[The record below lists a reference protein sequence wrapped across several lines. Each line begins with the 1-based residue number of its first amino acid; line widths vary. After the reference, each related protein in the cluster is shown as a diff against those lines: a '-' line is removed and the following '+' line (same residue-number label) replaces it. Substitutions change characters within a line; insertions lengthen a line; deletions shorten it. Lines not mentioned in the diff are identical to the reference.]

1 MDLKYEMKIA
11 KRLALLKAS
20 KREILEA
27 VIDVNKAQALP
38 MDLDLT
44 IDSSIKL
51 MEFINLELIKE
62 VMLLDGSWMKIAY

>member
-27 VIDVNKAQALP
+27 VIDVSKAQALP

-44 IDSSIKL
+44 IDNSKKL

-62 VMLLDGSWMKIAY
+62 VMLLDGNWVKIAY